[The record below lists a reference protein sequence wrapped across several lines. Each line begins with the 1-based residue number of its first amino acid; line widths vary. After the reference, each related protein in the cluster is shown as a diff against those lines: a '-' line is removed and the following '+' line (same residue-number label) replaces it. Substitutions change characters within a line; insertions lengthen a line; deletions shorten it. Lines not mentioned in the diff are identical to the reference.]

1 MFTSSS
7 SPNDQDGIFMMNFEL
22 TQEQKEIQDMAMK
35 FARNEMM
42 PKASEFDLKSEMPME
57 ILQKSWE
64 LGLVNTCIPVEFGG
78 SGFTT
83 IDSMIITEALAYGCL
98 GMNTAIMA
106 NDLALLPI
114 VIGGTKEQK
123 EKFLKPFT
131 ESYKIAAF
139 CLTEP
144 GNGSDAGGLKTSI
157 KDGGDHWIVNG
168 QKMWITNAGYA
179 DLFTLYGTIDPE
191 LKHKGISA
199 LVIDAKTEGIE
210 IGAPEK
216 KMGHCCSD
224 TRSVTFNNVKVPK
237 ENMLGKPGEGWKIA
251 MKTLDHS
258 RPMVASSAVGGAQ
271 CALDHAVKYAGERV
285 QFGKPIAGHQSIQ
298 FMLADMATKVE
309 ASRLLVFKSAWLID
323 NGQPNTKLASMAKRY
338 ASDSFMEVATDAVQ
352 IYGGYG
358 YSKEYPVEKLMRD
371 AKLIQIYEGTSQI
384 QRLVIAKEVLK

>member
-1 MFTSSS
+1 
-7 SPNDQDGIFMMNFEL
+7 
-22 TQEQKEIQDMAMK
+22 MK
-35 FARNEMM
+35 FARNEMI
-42 PKASEFDLKSEMPME
+42 PHAAEYDQKSEMPMP
-57 ILQKSWE
+57 ILKKAWE
-64 LGLVNTCIPVEFGG
+64 LGLVNTCIPTENGG
-78 SGFTT
+78 AGFTT
-83 IDSMIITEALAYGCL
+83 LDSMVITEALAYGCL

-114 VIGGTKEQK
+114 VIGGNEEQK
-123 EKFLKPFT
+123 KRFLTPFT

-144 GNGSDAGGLKTSI
+144 GNGSDAAGIKTTI

-179 DLFTLYGTIDPE
+179 DLFSLYGTIDVE
-191 LKHKGISA
+191 QKHKGISA
-199 LVIDAKTEGIE
+199 IVIEKDSEGIE

-237 ENMLGKPGEGWKIA
+237 ENMLGNPGDGWKIA

-258 RPMVASSAVGGAQ
+258 RPMVAASAVGGAQ
-271 CALDHAVKYAGERV
+271 CALDYAKQYALERV
-285 QFGKPIAGHQSIQ
+285 QFGKPIAGHQAIQ
-298 FMLADMATKVE
+298 FMLAEMATKVE
-309 ASRLLVFKSAWLID
+309 ASRLLTHKSAWLID
-323 NGQPNTKLASMAKRY
+323 QGQSNTKLASMAKSF
-338 ASDSFMEVATDAVQ
+338 ASDSFMQVATDAVQ